1 MNSRPADQ
9 DSKPPA
15 EPCPEG
21 LPPRTRIPGSDPG
34 IWVLML
40 GDLLLFTIF
49 FGTIT
54 YYCGQE
60 LDVFVHSQTSLLQPL
75 GLTNTLLLLTSSLFV
90 ALAHDR
96 LVEGDTKAALHLA
109 LAIACGCGFVC
120 IKLLEYTL
128 KIWSGVSI
136 SSNIFFTLYFALTG
150 IHLAHVLVGIGL
162 LRWSFSSVRSPRRE
176 SFAPVLESIGLFWHM
191 VDLLWV
197 VLFLMFYLL

>member
-1 MNSRPADQ
+1 MPS
-9 DSKPPA
+9 
-15 EPCPEG
+15 
-21 LPPRTRIPGSDPG
+21 RTRIPGSDPG
-34 IWVLML
+34 IWVLLL

-49 FGTIT
+49 FGTIA
-54 YYCGQE
+54 YYRGQE
-60 LDVFVHSQTSLLQPL
+60 LAVFVQSQASLLQPL

-96 LVEGDTKAALHLA
+96 LVKGDTKAALHLA
-109 LAIACGCGFVC
+109 LAIACGSGFVC

-136 SSNIFFTLYFALTG
+136 SSNIFFTLYFAFTG

-162 LRWSFSSVRSPRRE
+162 LGWSFSSVRSSGRAG
-176 SFAPVLESIGLFWHM
+176 FAPAMESIALFWHM